1 MLKVFF
7 YESVQNYSQCERL
20 EIEPVE
26 TLRDCI
32 EQLGEKLGYPFKD
45 YLLGEDTC
53 FFLVNGK
60 SIVRTGGLNTPLN
73 PNDKI
78 EILPVVEAG

>member
-7 YESVQNYSQCERL
+7 YASVQDHSGCEEL
-20 EIEPVE
+20 EIEEVE
-26 TLRDCI
+26 TLADCI
-32 EQLGEKLGYPFKD
+32 DKLEEKLGSHFKD

-60 SIVRTGGLNTPLN
+60 SILRTGGLNTPLH
-73 PNDKI
+73 PHDKI

>member
-1 MLKVFF
+1 MIKVLF
-7 YESVQNYSQCERL
+7 YESVQNYSGCESL

-26 TLRDCI
+26 TLKDCI
-32 EQLGEKLGYPFKD
+32 EQLGEKLGFHFKE

-60 SIVRTGGLNTPLN
+60 SIARTGGLNTSLN

-78 EILPVVEAG
+78 EVLPVVEAG

>member
-1 MLKVFF
+1 MLKIFF
-7 YESVQNYSQCERL
+7 YESVQNYSNCESL

-26 TLRDCI
+26 TLRDCV
-32 EQLGEKLGYPFKD
+32 EQLGEELGSHFKEF
-45 YLLGEDTC
+45 LLGEDTC

-60 SIVRTGGLNTPLN
+60 SIIRTGGLNTPLH

>member
-1 MLKVFF
+1 MIKVLF
-7 YESVQNYSQCERL
+7 YESVQNHSGCVVL

-26 TLRDCI
+26 TLKDCI
-32 EQLGEKLGYPFKD
+32 EQLGEKLGSHFKE

-60 SIVRTGGLNTPLN
+60 SIVRTGGWNTPLGTH
-73 PNDKI
+73 DKI
-78 EILPVVEAG
+78 EILPIVEAG